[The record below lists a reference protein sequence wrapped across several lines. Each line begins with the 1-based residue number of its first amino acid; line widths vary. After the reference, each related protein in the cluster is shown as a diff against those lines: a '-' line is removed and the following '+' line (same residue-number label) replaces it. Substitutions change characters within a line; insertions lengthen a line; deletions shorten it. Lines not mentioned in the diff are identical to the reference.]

1 MPDQPPGL
9 EREPVADGLTFDR
22 WLGGRLALVQPMGG
36 HRVGTDAALLAAA
49 AGTPEGRIAD
59 VGAGVGAVGLAL
71 AQRSEHAF
79 ADLIEIAPDLAELAG
94 VNAQRNGLSGRTRV
108 LSLDV
113 LKAAGRRAAGLVD
126 ETADCVVTNPPF
138 YEAGTVRASANQ
150 GRALAHVLPPANGGE
165 ALEAWIRASLALLKP
180 GGRFVMIHRPDALA
194 AILAAVENRL
204 GAVALRP
211 VHPSA
216 GVSAHRLLIA
226 GVKGSR
232 APLRIAPALILHEAD
247 GRLATEADAIHRGE
261 ATIDWG
267 G

>member
-94 VNAQRNGLSGRTRV
+94 VNAQRNGLSGRARV